1 MFLVINLNEHFY
13 FWYFENM
20 KKILA
25 AILISVGAAFL
36 FNQTV
41 SAQKLKKMKWETD
54 LCEIEGTYDSSKYT
68 ETQLRNTLKLFQSIG
83 ASPLFTHYTVFKYE
97 DIKTLS
103 VAKLD
108 TEYKQKIEELKN
120 LDIVKTAY
128 WETIRQKKLR
138 ETEQS
143 YKLGRLTIQSYT
155 NPTVLMQTENVGEC
169 REKFAEPLVAR
180 GDSLLDA
187 WKVVNEINK
196 SRNCCPENLQ
206 QKFDEQYNSPDK
218 FKYAVVEVTA
228 FGWWNCVN
236 AKRYHVNSEESQ
248 QKNFDKLFKKIKE
261 ISCDEP

>member
-1 MFLVINLNEHFY
+1 
-13 FWYFENM
+13 M

-25 AILISVGAAFL
+25 ANLVLVCAVFL
-36 FNQTV
+36 FNQTAF
-41 SAQKLKKMKWETD
+41 AQKLKKMKWETE

-68 ETQLRNTLKLFQSIG
+68 EAQLRNTLKLYQSIG
-83 ASPLFTHYTVFKYE
+83 STPLSTYYTVFKYE
-97 DIKTLS
+97 DIKKLS
-103 VAKLD
+103 VTKLD

-128 WETIRQKKLR
+128 WETIRQEKLK
-138 ETEQS
+138 EIEQS
-143 YKLGRLTIQSYT
+143 YKLGRLTIQSYE
-155 NPTVLMQTENVGEC
+155 NPVVLRQAENVGEC
-169 REKFAEPLVAR
+169 RENFAEPLILG
-180 GDSLLDA
+180 GDSLLNA

-206 QKFDEQYNSPDK
+206 QKFDEQFNSPDK
-218 FKYAVVEVTA
+218 FKYAVVEVTG